1 MPELTN
7 RVAVITGA
15 NGNTGQAVARQFIA
29 AGARLVLLDRRKGR
43 LSAAFPELEAS
54 SDHILIDSVDVSD
67 PGVMQWVVQ
76 QTMDH
81 FGRLE
86 ILVNTVGGVRPW
98 TPLHQTPVE
107 EWDELMTLNARTVFV
122 ACQAVIPVMM
132 EQGYGKIINF
142 ASRAALNG
150 GANVS
155 AYSAAKSAVLRLT
168 ESMAA
173 ELKSAGINVNCVIPG
188 RIDTPQ
194 NRQGAPQTDPSLF
207 VTPESLAE
215 VILFLA
221 SDAARDIHGAAI
233 PVYGRS

>member
-15 NGNTGQAVARQFIA
+15 NGNTGQAVARQFME
-29 AGARLVLLDRRKGR
+29 AGARLVLLDRGKER

-54 SDHILIDSVDVSD
+54 SDHILIDSVDVGD
-67 PGVMQWVVQ
+67 PGVMQWVVR
-76 QTMDH
+76 QTLEH
-81 FGRLE
+81 FDRLDV
-86 ILVNTVGGVRPW
+86 LVNTVGGIRPW
-98 TPLHQTPVE
+98 TALHQTPVE
-107 EWDELMTLNARTVFV
+107 VWDDLMAVNARTVFV
-122 ACQAVIPVMM
+122 ACQAVIPVML
-132 EQGYGKIINF
+132 EQRYGKIINF
-142 ASRAALNG
+142 ASRAALSG
-150 GANVS
+150 GANAS

-194 NRQGAPQTDPSLF
+194 NRQSMPQTDPSLF

-215 VILFLA
+215 VVLFLA

>member
-15 NGNTGQAVARQFIA
+15 NGNTGQAVARQFIV
-29 AGARLVLLDRRKGR
+29 AGARLVLLDRSKGR

-54 SDHILIDSVDVSD
+54 SDHILIDSVDVGD

-76 QTMDH
+76 QTVAH
-81 FGRLE
+81 FGRLD

-107 EWDELMTLNARTVFV
+107 VWDDLMTLNARTVFV
-122 ACQAVIPVMM
+122 ACQAVIPVMI

-150 GANVS
+150 GANAS
-155 AYSAAKSAVLRLT
+155 AYSAAKSAVLRMT

-173 ELKSAGINVNCVIPG
+173 ELKSKGINVNCVIPG

-194 NRQGAPQTDPSLF
+194 NRQGTPQTDPSLF
-207 VTPESLAE
+207 VMPESLAE

>member
-1 MPELTN
+1 MPDLSN

-15 NGNTGQAVARQFIA
+15 NGNTGRAVARRFLE
-29 AGARLVLLDRRKGR
+29 AGARLVLIDRSKGR
-43 LSAAFPELEAS
+43 LSAAFPELDAS
-54 SDHILIDSVDVSD
+54 SNHILIDAVDVGD

-76 QTMDH
+76 QAVEH
-81 FGRLE
+81 FDRLD
-86 ILVNTVGGVRPW
+86 ILVNTVGGIRPW
-98 TPLHQTPVE
+98 TPLHLTPLE
-107 EWDELMTLNARTVFV
+107 DWDNLMNVNARTVFV
-122 ACQAVIPVMM
+122 ACQAVIPVML

-142 ASRAALNG
+142 ASRAGVSG
-150 GANVS
+150 GANAA

-194 NRQGAPQTDPSLF
+194 NRQMLPQMEPSQF

-221 SDAARDIHGAAI
+221 SDAARDIHGVAI